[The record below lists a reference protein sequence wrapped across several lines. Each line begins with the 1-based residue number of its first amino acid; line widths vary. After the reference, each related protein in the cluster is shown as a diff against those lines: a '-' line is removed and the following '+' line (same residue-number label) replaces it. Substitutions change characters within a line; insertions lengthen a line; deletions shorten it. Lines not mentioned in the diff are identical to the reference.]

1 LPQKGFEMCRK
12 PGAKSVR
19 VERFVSPQLAWI
31 ISYIEEEGFPKEH
44 LEALCHIVGLFNE
57 CEESE
62 KEIFDF
68 AHYLRKKYQAK
79 ISEKERIMDTD
90 ELRKAANYIIFIA
103 VDTTDKNMA
112 QVISDKLNHA
122 AHEIDRL
129 RNAIISVLGAST
141 LDEVKDILNKV
152 I

>member
-1 LPQKGFEMCRK
+1 MENKEK

-31 ISYIEEEGFPKEH
+31 ISYIEEEGFPREH

-79 ISEKERIMDTD
+79 ISEKERIMDTS
-90 ELRKAANYIIFIA
+90 ELRKAASYIFLA
-103 VDTTDKNMA
+103 ADKADKNMV
-112 QVISDKLNHA
+112 QEISEKLNGA
-122 AHEIDRL
+122 AYEIDRL
-129 RNAIISVLGAST
+129 RNAIISASGAST